1 MYSQGTTKGRYQ
13 LCNILWSEGH
23 KQDLVDVSTWT
34 HPLPSN
40 TNLMIVDSAICKV
53 L

>member
-23 KQDLVDVSTWT
+23 KQDFVDVSTWT
-34 HPLPSN
+34 PPPPIKYQLDDRWQRD
-40 TNLMIVDSAICKV
+40 L
-53 L
+53 